1 MNPVPELLRQ
11 GADASYGK
19 GKDLR
24 VVDDVADRLVALE
37 EFEAQRLG
45 SLALTNM
52 VETLYE
58 AGWQPFDLLHIV
70 RRQQPI
76 SVASLAAGVLLH
88 QSDLTNASD
97 RAPEAWLDQLSD
109 ICAAYPKAASR
120 VEVSPNFLAALLISS
135 GKTDYIA
142 ANDQWIAVLS
152 LLGQWRSLPRWPQLG
167 PKPSQW
173 PQQRITRKT
182 QQARASSELDTPNAK
197 ALGRIRGLLA
207 KADATDFEEEAETLT
222 AKAQELM
229 TRYSIDSLLLTEGNV
244 DIVSRRLHVDNPHAP
259 PKAQLLHAV
268 GTVNRV
274 KVIWDPE
281 FAVATVVGSPIDI
294 EQTEIL
300 FTSLL
305 IQATRALAHSPKAK
319 RRKGSASAAFG
330 KAFLYAYAVRIG
342 DRLSAADAHTL
353 EDASEESGTLLPMLA
368 AQTVAV
374 ENEFDRLFP
383 RVKTMRGPRLNAEGW
398 ESGHEAAGHAD
409 LARP

>member
-1 MNPVPELLRQ
+1 MNPVPGLLRQ

-19 GKDLR
+19 GRALR
-24 VVDDVADRLVALE
+24 TVDSIADQLIALE
-37 EFEAQRLG
+37 DHDASALA

-52 VETLYE
+52 IATMYE

-70 RRQQPI
+70 RRQQT
-76 SVASLAAGVLLH
+76 VAVSSLAAAVLLH
-88 QSDLTNASD
+88 QSDLDDALD
-97 RAPEAWLDQLSD
+97 RAPDHWVDQLSE

-120 VEVSPNFLAALLISS
+120 VEPSPSFLAALLKAS

-142 ANDQWIAVLS
+142 ANDQWIAVLA
-152 LLGQWRSLPRWPQLG
+152 LLGQWQSLPRWPKVG
-167 PKPSQW
+167 PFPSQW
-173 PQQRITRKT
+173 PKQRAPRT
-182 QQARASSELDTPNAK
+182 QAPVGGNNSPNAK

-244 DIVSRRLHVDNPHAP
+244 DVISRRLHVDNPHGP
-259 PKAQLLHAV
+259 PKAQLLHGV
-268 GTVNRV
+268 STVNRV
-274 KVIWDPE
+274 KTIWDPE
-281 FAVATVVGSPIDI
+281 FAIATLVGSPVDV

-305 IQATRALAHSPKAK
+305 IQATRSLSHSPKAK

-342 DRLSAADAHTL
+342 ERLTEVDAHAV
-353 EDASEESGTLLPMLA
+353 EEASEHSGNLLPMLA
-368 AQTVAV
+368 AQTIAV
-374 ENEFDRLFP
+374 DQEFDRLFP
-383 RVKTMRGPRLNAEGW
+383 RVRTMRGPRLDAEGW
-398 ESGHEAAGHAD
+398 ESGHAAADEAT
-409 LARP
+409 LR

>member
-1 MNPVPELLRQ
+1 MNPVPALLRR

-19 GKDLR
+19 GRDLR
-24 VVDDVADRLVALE
+24 IVDDVADRLISLESHDASAL
-37 EFEAQRLG
+37 A

-52 VETLYE
+52 IDTMYE

-70 RRQQPI
+70 RRQQT
-76 SVASLAAGVLLH
+76 VAVSSLAAAALLH
-88 QSDLTNASD
+88 QSDLTDAHD
-97 RAPEAWLDQLSD
+97 RAPERWVDQLSD

-120 VEVSPNFLAALLISS
+120 VDASPSFLAALLKAS

-142 ANDQWIAVLS
+142 ANDQWIAVLA
-152 LLGQWRSLPRWPQLG
+152 LLGQWQTLPRWPKIG
-167 PKPSQW
+167 PFPSQW
-173 PQQRITRKT
+173 PTRRS
-182 QQARASSELDTPNAK
+182 APSPASVGSDKPNAK

-244 DIVSRRLHVDNPHAP
+244 TVVSRRLHVDNPHGP
-259 PKAQLLHAV
+259 PKAQLLHGV
-268 GTVNRV
+268 STVNRV
-274 KVIWDPE
+274 KTIWDPE
-281 FAVATVVGSPIDI
+281 FAIATLVGSPIDV

-305 IQATRALAHSPKAK
+305 IQATRSLAHSPKAK

-342 DRLSAADAHTL
+342 ERLAEADEHAV
-353 EDASEESGTLLPMLA
+353 EEASEHSGNLLPMLA
-368 AQTVAV
+368 AQSVAV
-374 ENEFDRLFP
+374 DEEFDRLFP
-383 RVKTMRGPRLNAEGW
+383 RVRTMRGPRLDAEGW
-398 ESGHEAAGHAD
+398 ESGHAAADEAE
-409 LARP
+409 LQ